1 MLDLILLFYNCIQ
14 KKTEINY
21 GCVEAI
27 LSDYEK
33 LQVDYNGVK
42 ETPEVENLTWR
53 DDYKFLFELCESCKV
68 FKASE
73 LPQKIRWRKL
83 PSLPNA
89 RWNSRATF
97 ALIAYFLLPD
107 QRQKME
113 KICGFITAEWAEAWF
128 SNQHHKMSRYQD
140 LLSAI
145 TQLACPKALKCF
157 QTYWVDAPS
166 VIEVARSNVVAER
179 GVKTM
184 EDIIKKSKHD
194 KYLSVK
200 FINSNLNI

>member
-1 MLDLILLFYNCIQ
+1 MPKPCVRPHSSILQLHP
-14 KKTEINY
+14 KETEINY

-68 FKASE
+68 FNASE
-73 LPQKIRWRKL
+73 LPPKIRWRKL
-83 PSLPNA
+83 PSLSNA

-97 ALIAYFLLPD
+97 ALIAYFLLSD

-113 KICGFITAEWAEAWF
+113 KNLWF
-128 SNQHHKMSRYQD
+128 HN
-140 LLSAI
+140 
-145 TQLACPKALKCF
+145 C
-157 QTYWVDAPS
+157 
-166 VIEVARSNVVAER
+166 
-179 GVKTM
+179 
-184 EDIIKKSKHD
+184 
-194 KYLSVK
+194 
-200 FINSNLNI
+200 

>member
-1 MLDLILLFYNCIQ
+1 MVNTGRKNGVLVWLQREFEGKGFQKPQYIGCQNHVLDLILRHVLDWYFPTASE
-14 KKTEINY
+14 KPDINY
-21 GCVEAI
+21 GFVEDI

-33 LQVDYNGVK
+33 LQVDYSGVK

-53 DDYKFLFELCESCKV
+53 DDYKFLFELCEAYNV

-73 LPQKIRWRKL
+73 LPPKIRWRKL
-83 PSLPNA
+83 PSLHNA

-113 KICGFITAEWAEAWF
+113 KICDFIAAEWAEAWF
-128 SNQHHKMSRYQD
+128 SNQHHKMSTYQD

-157 QTYWVDAPS
+157 
-166 VIEVARSNVVAER
+166 
-179 GVKTM
+179 
-184 EDIIKKSKHD
+184 
-194 KYLSVK
+194 
-200 FINSNLNI
+200 